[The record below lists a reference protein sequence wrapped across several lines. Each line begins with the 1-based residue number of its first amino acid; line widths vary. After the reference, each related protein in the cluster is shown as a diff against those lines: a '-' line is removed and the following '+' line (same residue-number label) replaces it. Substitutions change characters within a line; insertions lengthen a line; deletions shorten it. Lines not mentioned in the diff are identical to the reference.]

1 MTREELEEGRH
12 RGHKT
17 YGYFWSFCEQQRCC
31 EDCDKRI
38 RFGCKVKRK
47 IEDIQINRILK
58 ICKSGA
64 DMRGERYGNIYI
76 EYE

>member
-12 RGHKT
+12 RGYKI
-17 YGYFWSFCEQQRCC
+17 YGYFLSFCEQQRCC

-47 IEDIQINRILK
+47 IEEIQTKRILK

-64 DMRGERYGNIYI
+64 NNGGEKK
-76 EYE
+76 